1 MEARLPDLSPES
13 RFAVA
18 VVSLAALAMWF
29 GSYHIQRTPPLLYGA
44 WALGAFLAVPLAGAV
59 ALDARRGAV
68 RALALAAGLVALAP
82 LGWRAW
88 GAQSREL
95 FAAQPLLI
103 VVPATVALVLAV
115 VAAGLDEVDL
125 GEWGAGAG
133 DWRWWG
139 PRTAMVALLTLGFV
153 VAWVALDP
161 GMRAHHPFYEPARTD
176 AAELWGLVLCL
187 LLYMVAWEWFFRG
200 FLLFGV
206 ARTAG
211 PVHAVLFQAVP
222 FYLLHRGSPESEF
235 VLSFVGAVLLAA
247 FCYRARSFW
256 PAFLLHWV
264 LNASMQITCFYW
276 PG

>member
-1 MEARLPDLSPES
+1 MEARLPALSSES
-13 RFAVA
+13 RFALA

-29 GSYHIQRTPPLLYGA
+29 GSFHIQRTPPLLYGA
-44 WALGAFLAVPLAGAV
+44 WALGAFLALPLAGAV
-59 ALDARRGAV
+59 ALDARRHGV
-68 RALALAAGLVALAP
+68 RALALGAGLLP
-82 LGWRAW
+82 LGSLAWRAW
-88 GAQSREL
+88 GADTE
-95 FAAQPLLI
+95 AAYATQPLLI
-103 VVPATVALVLAV
+103 LVPATVGIVLAV
-115 VAAGLDEVDL
+115 VATGLDEVDL
-125 GEWGAGAG
+125 GAWGAGAG
-133 DWRWWG
+133 DWRWWA
-139 PRTAMVALLTLGFV
+139 PKTAGIALLTVGFV
-153 VAWVALDP
+153 VVWVAVDP
-161 GMRAHHPFYEPARTD
+161 GMRAHHPFYGPARTD
-176 AAELWGLVLCL
+176 AGELWGLVLCL

-211 PVHAVLFQAVP
+211 PVHAVLFQALP

-276 PG
+276 PS